1 MARSRALLVAV
12 VALGACALACDSLL
26 GLGKYQEVD
35 CVGDC
40 GQGSGSPEGGDD
52 ASEGGLDTWTPDV
65 AEGGL
70 TPDASDGD
78 APDTSPVSDGAI
90 GDGPPLTELW
100 ARWHMPNPDASSAPG
115 VDGAGPLPNPTAYI
129 DGAVA
134 STVFDVITGLTWS
147 TTSSPATDFAH
158 ASGACAAM
166 GTGWHVPTRIELV
179 SLVDFTQPFGS
190 PTIDPVAF
198 PSTQTAKYWTSSQV
212 PGDGSTIYWT
222 VDFSNGLAQQ
232 WPSASAVRCV
242 KGGP

>member
-1 MARSRALLVAV
+1 MRAAV
-12 VALGACALACDSLL
+12 VALGASALACDALL
-26 GLGKYQEVD
+26 GLGKYSEPD
-35 CVGDC
+35 CIDCDQSVG
-40 GQGSGSPEGGDD
+40 PVEGGDD
-52 ASEGGLDTWTPDV
+52 ASDAGMDASMPDV

-70 TPDASDGD
+70 TPDASDG
-78 APDTSPVSDGAI
+78 APDTSPVFDGAT

-100 ARWHMPNPDASSAPG
+100 ARWHMPNPDASTAPG
-115 VDGAGPLPNPTAYI
+115 VDAAGPLPNPMTYI

-147 TTSSPATDFAH
+147 TMSSPASDFAH
-158 ASGACAAM
+158 ASSACALL

-190 PTIDPVAF
+190 ATIDPVAF
-198 PSTQTAKYWTSSQV
+198 PSTQTVRYWTSSQV
-212 PGDGSTIYWT
+212 PGDGSTVYWT

-232 WPSASAVRCV
+232 WPSATDVRCV